1 MSAII
6 EIEHLAREFD
16 GLVAI
21 NDLSLTVER
30 GELFG
35 LVGPDG
41 AGKTTTMR
49 LLCGILEPSGGDARV
64 AGFSTRT
71 DGERIKERI
80 GYMPQR
86 FGLYGD
92 LSVMEN
98 LSFYADIYQ
107 VPRGERPEKI
117 RRLLE
122 FSQLGPFTDRLAEN
136 LSGGMKQKLGLACA
150 LIHTPEILFLDEP
163 TCGVDPVSRRD
174 LWKILYELAKQRV
187 TVFMSTAYLDE
198 AERCTRVGLMHGGR
212 LMVCASPDSIKEDLP
227 GEVWEMRT
235 EDNRTARERIRAME
249 GVTADL
255 VGDTLHLILDRPGAD
270 IDFLL
275 RRLNQEG
282 VRVLEKRKVPA
293 SLEDAF
299 MHLIHREREVALVTA
314 QAPQKIGF
322 PKRDTS

>member
-1 MSAII
+1 MSQII
-6 EIEHLAREFD
+6 QIEHLTREFD
-16 GLVAI
+16 GLVAV

-64 AGFSTRT
+64 AGFSILT

-92 LSVMEN
+92 LSVTEN

-107 VPRGERPEKI
+107 VPQKERPERI

-122 FSQLGPFTDRLAEN
+122 FSQLGPFTDRLAAN

-150 LIHTPEILFLDEP
+150 LIHTPETLFLDEP

-174 LWKILYELAKQRV
+174 LWKILYELTKQGI
-187 TVFMSTAYLDE
+187 TIFMSTAYLDE
-198 AERCTRVGLMHGGR
+198 AERCTRVGLMHRGR
-212 LMVCASPDSIKEDLP
+212 LMVCDTPDSIKGSLP
-227 GEVWEMRT
+227 GEVWEIRT

-249 GVTADL
+249 GVMADL
-255 VGDTLHLILDRPGAD
+255 IGDALHLIFDYPDAD
-270 IDFLL
+270 MELL
-275 RRLNQEG
+275 VRRLNQEG
-282 VRVLEKRKVPA
+282 ARVLERRKVPP

-299 MHLIHREREVALVTA
+299 MHLIRREKEGVPLAA
-314 QAPQKIGF
+314 
-322 PKRDTS
+322 

>member
-1 MSAII
+1 MAGIVQI
-6 EIEHLAREFD
+6 DHLTREFD
-16 GLVAI
+16 GLVAVD
-21 NDLSLTVER
+21 DLSLTVEP

-64 AGFSTRT
+64 AGFSIRT
-71 DGERIKERI
+71 DGEKIKERI

-107 VPRGERPEKI
+107 VPKRERPERI

-122 FSQLGPFTDRLAEN
+122 FSQLGPFTDRLAAN

-174 LWKILYELAKQRV
+174 LWKILYELTRQGI
-187 TVFMSTAYLDE
+187 TVFMSTVYLDE

-212 LMVCASPDSIKEDLP
+212 LMVCSPPDSIKASLP
-227 GEVWEMRT
+227 GEVWEIRT
-235 EDNRTARERIRAME
+235 EDNRIARERIRAME
-249 GVTADL
+249 GVTADI
-255 VGDTLHLILDRPGAD
+255 VGDGLHLIFDRPGAD
-270 IDFLL
+270 IDLL
-275 RRLNQEG
+275 ARRLNRKG
-282 VRVLEKRKVPA
+282 IRVLERRKVTA

-299 MHLIHREREVALVTA
+299 MHLIHQEREDAPVAA
-314 QAPQKIGF
+314 
-322 PKRDTS
+322 

>member
-1 MSAII
+1 MGGII
-6 EIEHLAREFD
+6 QIDHLSREFD
-16 GLVAI
+16 GVVAVG
-21 NDLSLTVER
+21 DLSLTVEA

-64 AGFSTRT
+64 DGFSIRT
-71 DGERIKERI
+71 EGEKIKERI
-80 GYMPQR
+80 GYMPQQ

-107 VPRGERPEKI
+107 VPQAERPE
-117 RRLLE
+117 RFHRLLE
-122 FSQLGPFTDRLAEN
+122 FSQLGRFTDRLARH
-136 LSGGMKQKLGLACA
+136 LSGGMKQKLGLTCA
-150 LIHTPEILFLDEP
+150 LIHTPKILFLDEP

-174 LWKILYELAKQRV
+174 LWKILYELARRGI
-187 TVFMSTAYLDE
+187 TIFMSTAYLDE

-212 LMVCASPDSIKEDLP
+212 LMVCASPDSIKEALP

-235 EDNRTARERIRAME
+235 EDNRVARERIRAME
-249 GVTADL
+249 GVTGDL
-255 VGDTLHLILDRPGAD
+255 VGDTLHLMLDRPGAD
-270 IDFLL
+270 IGLL
-275 RRLNQEG
+275 VRRLNQEG
-282 VRVLEKRKVPA
+282 VKVLEKKKVDA

-299 MHLIHREREVALVTA
+299 MHLIHREKGAAPTTA
-314 QAPQKIGF
+314 
-322 PKRDTS
+322 

>member
-1 MSAII
+1 MSKII
-6 EIEHLAREFD
+6 EIDHLTREFD
-16 GLVAI
+16 GVVAVD
-21 NDLSLTVER
+21 DLSLAVEV

-41 AGKTTTMR
+41 AGKTTTVR
-49 LLCGILEPSGGDARV
+49 LLCGILEPSGGDAWV
-64 AGFSTRT
+64 AGFSIRT
-71 DGERIKERI
+71 EGEKIKERI

-107 VPRGERPEKI
+107 VPQRERPERI

-122 FSQLGPFTDRLAEN
+122 FSQLGPFTKRLARD

-150 LIHTPEILFLDEP
+150 LIHIPKILFLDEP

-174 LWKILYELAKQRV
+174 LWKILYELAKQGI

-198 AERCTRVGLMHGGR
+198 AERCTRVGLMYGGR
-212 LMVCASPDSIKEDLP
+212 LMVCAPPDSIKASLP
-227 GEVWEMRT
+227 GEVWEIRT
-235 EDNRTARERIRAME
+235 EDNRLARQRIRTIE
-249 GVTADL
+249 GVTGDL
-255 VGDTLHLILDRPGAD
+255 VGDTLHLIFDRPSAD
-270 IDFLL
+270 IDLL
-275 RRLNQEG
+275 TDRLNRGG
-282 VRVLEKRKVPA
+282 VRVLGRRKVPA

-299 MHLIHREREVALVTA
+299 MHLIHGEKKVAPITA
-314 QAPQKIGF
+314 
-322 PKRDTS
+322 

>member
-1 MSAII
+1 MAGII
-6 EIEHLAREFD
+6 QIDHLTREFD
-16 GLVAI
+16 GLVAVD
-21 NDLSLTVER
+21 DLSLTIEP

-41 AGKTTTMR
+41 AGKTTTLR
-49 LLCGILEPSGGDARV
+49 LLCAILEPSGGDARV
-64 AGFSTRT
+64 AGFSIRT
-71 DGERIKERI
+71 EGEKIKERI

-107 VPRGERPEKI
+107 VPQRERPERI

-122 FSQLGPFTDRLAEN
+122 FSQLGPFTDRLAAN

-174 LWKILYELAKQRV
+174 LWKILYELARQEI
-187 TVFMSTAYLDE
+187 TVFMSTVYLDE

-212 LMVCASPDSIKEDLP
+212 LMVCSPPDSIKASLP
-227 GEVWEMRT
+227 GEVWEIRT
-235 EDNRTARERIRAME
+235 EDNRIARERIRGME
-249 GVTADL
+249 GVTADIL
-255 VGDTLHLILDRPGAD
+255 GDGLHLIFDRPGAD
-270 IDFLL
+270 IDLL
-275 RRLNQEG
+275 ARRLNQEG
-282 VRVLEKRKVPA
+282 VRVLERRKVTA

-299 MHLIHREREVALVTA
+299 MHLIHQDKEDTPVAA
-314 QAPQKIGF
+314 
-322 PKRDTS
+322 

>member
-1 MSAII
+1 MAQII
-6 EIEHLAREFD
+6 QIESLTREFN
-16 GLVAI
+16 GVVAI
-21 NDLSLTVER
+21 KDLTLAVEK

-41 AGKTTTMR
+41 AGKTTTIR
-49 LLCGILEPSGGDARV
+49 LLCGILEPSRGDARV
-64 AGFSTRT
+64 AGFSIRT
-71 DGERIKERI
+71 EAEEIKEHI

-107 VPRGERPEKI
+107 VPKEKRPERI

-122 FSQLGPFTDRLAEN
+122 FSQLGPFTDRLAAN

-174 LWKILYELAKQRV
+174 LWKILYELARQGI
-187 TVFMSTAYLDE
+187 TIFMSTAYLDE
-198 AERCTRVGLMHGGR
+198 AERCTRVGLMYGGR
-212 LMVCASPDSIKEDLP
+212 LMVCASPDSIKGDLP
-227 GEVWEMRT
+227 GEVWEIHT
-235 EDNRTARERIRAME
+235 EDNRLARERIRAME
-249 GVTADL
+249 GVAADL
-255 VGDTLHLILDRPGAD
+255 VGDMLHLIFHHPGLDME
-270 IDFLL
+270 LVVQ
-275 RRLNQEG
+275 RLNQEG
-282 VRVLEKRKVPA
+282 VRVLERKKVTA

-299 MHLIHREREVALVTA
+299 KHLIHREKTLAPITA
-314 QAPQKIGF
+314 
-322 PKRDTS
+322 

>member
-1 MSAII
+1 MATII
-6 EIEHLAREFD
+6 QTDHLTRVFD
-16 GLVAI
+16 AMVALES
-21 NDLSLTVER
+21 LSLTVEA

-49 LLCGILEPSGGDARV
+49 LLCGILDPSGGDARV
-64 AGFSTRT
+64 AGFSIRT
-71 DGERIKERI
+71 EGEKIKERI

-98 LSFYADIYQ
+98 LSFYADLYQ
-107 VPRGERPEKI
+107 VPRTERQERIP
-117 RRLLE
+117 RLLE
-122 FSQLGPFTDRLAEN
+122 FSQLAPFTDRLAAN

-174 LWKILYELAKQRV
+174 LWKILYELVQQGI
-187 TVFMSTAYLDE
+187 TIFLSTAYLDE
-198 AERCTRVGLMHGGR
+198 AERCTRVGFMHDGR
-212 LMVCASPDSIKEDLP
+212 LMVCAPPDSIKESLSA
-227 GEVWEMRT
+227 EVWEIHT
-235 EDNRTARERIRAME
+235 VDNRKARERLRALK

-255 VGDTLHLILDRPGAD
+255 VGDMLHLILDHPTGG
-270 IDFLL
+270 IDRLVRLL
-275 RRLNQEG
+275 NREG
-282 VRVLEKRKVPA
+282 VRVLEKRRVSP

-299 MHLIHREREVALVTA
+299 MQSIHRENQLAHTA
-314 QAPQKIGF
+314 I
-322 PKRDTS
+322 

>member
-1 MSAII
+1 MAEII
-6 EIEHLAREFD
+6 QIDHLTREFD
-16 GLVAI
+16 GLVAVD
-21 NDLSLTVER
+21 DLSLTVEA

-64 AGFSTRT
+64 AGFSIRT
-71 DGERIKERI
+71 HTEKVKERI

-107 VPRGERPEKI
+107 VPQGERPEKF

-122 FSQLGPFTDRLAEN
+122 FSQLGQFTDRLARD

-174 LWKILYELAKQRV
+174 LWKILHELARRGI
-187 TVFMSTAYLDE
+187 TIFMSTAYLDE

-212 LMVCASPDSIKEDLP
+212 LMVCASPDSIKEGLP

-235 EDNRTARERIRAME
+235 EDNRTARERITAME
-249 GVTADL
+249 GVTGDL
-255 VGDTLHLILDRPGAD
+255 VGDILHLIFDHPGVD
-270 IDFLL
+270 MELL
-275 RRLNQEG
+275 TRRLNREG
-282 VRVLEKRKVPA
+282 VKVLEKKKVDA

-299 MHLIHREREVALVTA
+299 MQLIHREKEDDPITA
-314 QAPQKIGF
+314 
-322 PKRDTS
+322 